1 MIEFNEFETVIYWTR
16 IGMCVTWLWGVLM
29 DLEFYKK
36 FDDYSDIELANYYVD
51 LLVYNRDYE
60 LSILEI
66 IILNRFLMKY
76 YEGNDEV

>member
-1 MIEFNEFETVIYWTR
+1 
-16 IGMCVTWLWGVLM
+16 M

-36 FDDYSDIELANYYVD
+36 FDDYSDTELANYYVD
-51 LLVYNRDYE
+51 LLAYNRDYE

-76 YEGNDEV
+76 YERNDEV

>member
-1 MIEFNEFETVIYWTR
+1 
-16 IGMCVTWLWGVLM
+16 M
-29 DLEFYKK
+29 DMKIFKK
-36 FDDYSDIELANYYVD
+36 FEKYTNSELANYYVD
-51 LLVYNRDYE
+51 LLAYNRDYE